1 VKCVVVI
8 MAGKDRHGKQGQKHI
23 KGTRAGT
30 ALNDASSRC
39 NSRGPITR
47 FQNVKVFFTVNT
59 HVKACLIEALWSPD
73 YWQHAVR
80 VAIIRDCLDNCIGKD
95 RTHVSCI
102 GTRNL
107 PVKLLWSVG
116 APIQK
121 LLGSFSGAARG
132 TALNLQ

>member
-1 VKCVVVI
+1 
-8 MAGKDRHGKQGQKHI
+8 MQQQGTHNPLPERQGLLHCEYSR
-23 KGTRAGT
+23 KGVSHRAG
-30 ALNDASSRC
+30 
-39 NSRGPITR
+39 
-47 FQNVKVFFTVNT
+47 
-59 HVKACLIEALWSPD
+59 SPD

-80 VAIIRDCLDNCIGKD
+80 VTIIRDCLDNCIGKD